1 VDVTILDAIALGRI
15 HQATILDAG
24 AAVSVALRIC
34 SAFGREHAAAVLHTR
49 ITKRVA
55 MGSLIA
61 GRFGNAE
68 GTLEIKSFLSVGAIL
83 DTLSRV
89 QMAPGRSTAFV
100 RR

>member
-1 VDVTILDAIALGRI
+1 
-15 HQATILDAG
+15 
-24 AAVSVALRIC
+24 
-34 SAFGREHAAAVLHTR
+34 
-49 ITKRVA
+49 